1 MAFYALY
8 PPDFRVGNLTPLPLF
23 YFEVAA
29 RLVID
34 INDFRL
40 SPVLHKLSQQVKRA
54 DPFIRGIRVAKFD
67 VKTLRV
73 VIDLKQPVRQDIFYL
88 YPVANFQHRLLVMQ
102 VSVLCAFLVIT

>member
-1 MAFYALY
+1 M
-8 PPDFRVGNLTPLPLF
+8 
-23 YFEVAA
+23 
-29 RLVID
+29 ID